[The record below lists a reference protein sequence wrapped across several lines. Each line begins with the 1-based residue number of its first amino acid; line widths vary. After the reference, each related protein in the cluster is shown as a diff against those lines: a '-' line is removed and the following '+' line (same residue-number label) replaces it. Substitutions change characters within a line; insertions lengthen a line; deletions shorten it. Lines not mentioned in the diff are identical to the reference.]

1 MSFPTSPTIG
11 QIAKLV
17 STGPD
22 YIYRGLGKW
31 DVLAMDPNFDPSGYV
46 TTAVYAP
53 AKAIQDA
60 AIAAAASVAASA
72 GTVAAAAIP
81 AAQKAAV
88 NGVASLDGSG
98 HVPDAQN
105 KPLWASVQS
114 KPSTFPP
121 DTHTH
126 DDRYYTKTQT
136 DGLVSRAGG
145 INPVT
150 DWDGAIAGINFGDNA
165 LHGPEASGQFVAEVW
180 AVDADTA
187 IARAVGLDG
196 NNYVYQRA
204 KTGGVWETSWTLVSD
219 ANGTVWHPGN
229 MPAAQALWD
238 DNTPNTLVKRG
249 STGNIKAPFGV
260 FAGEIITTAPATIA
274 IQSGTDGTIR
284 WQALAKLTEHIA
296 AQASFSGPLA
306 SIAAKVGDVRLGASV
321 SVGDAFSSGHTVSA
335 GAGRVLQQITYS
347 SSGNGNDV
355 LITGIARP
363 VQKYVSDSWVT
374 VSQA

>member
-145 INPVT
+145 
-150 DWDGAIAGINFGDNA
+150 
-165 LHGPEASGQFVAEVW
+165 
-180 AVDADTA
+180 
-187 IARAVGLDG
+187 R
-196 NNYVYQRA
+196 
-204 KTGGVWETSWTLVSD
+204 
-219 ANGTVWHPGN
+219 
-229 MPAAQALWD
+229 
-238 DNTPNTLVKRG
+238 
-249 STGNIKAPFGV
+249 
-260 FAGEIITTAPATIA
+260 APATGQA
-274 IQSGTDGTIR
+274 ARAGSGEGRTGRTDKNCASGGHR
-284 WQALAKLTEHIA
+284 QAPRTPNA
-296 AQASFSGPLA
+296 
-306 SIAAKVGDVRLGASV
+306 R
-321 SVGDAFSSGHTVSA
+321 SA
-335 GAGRVLQQITYS
+335 GGKLPADRSGSTAAARYS
-347 SSGNGNDV
+347 TRSTGSGIRTPPFRAASRASDRQG
-355 LITGIARP
+355 THRP
-363 VQKYVSDSWVT
+363 PPDDGGSRRANSADRRKIRRGAT
-374 VSQA
+374 A